1 MAKPKLHIF
10 IPGLPQKDWEYRRGD
25 SVLVWADPK
34 PGQEIVAVFVD
45 GGEGDLFDAMV
56 KEMKRLGIRH
66 VVFIL
71 THWHADHD
79 NGLENGLNDPW
90 IIIDKIIAPNPEEL
104 KLVPDDLGYDEYKRA
119 MRRVNHAKELKKKL
133 EYPTPGKRVGHWVGN
148 LRVWMW
154 RRKANPGD
162 TIDYQVNNTS
172 IQVYFPDLQHLETGD
187 AISTTEKF
195 FDFIDKDENDWT
207 ITSFS
212 INHHGNGIGGA
223 APLYQKHGAKI
234 CWYSDWEPKGV
245 GIGGTNFSKYGA
257 AKCKPLF
264 WTLRPFNNIYVTADG
279 EGHVTWKQA
288 DKEYKFDIPYGA
300 SAKAPEIQNPEIPQK
315 ENSSGENAP
324 KLRDMNVLYGID
336 VSNPGQGKINW
347 EKVAPNIDF
356 AILQCGFGQDRTSQD
371 DKQFLRN
378 ATECERLGIPYTIYL
393 YSYAYSAAM
402 ASGEADHTLRLLEGR
417 QISLPVYYDI
427 EEDCNRPVARAI
439 MDTWASKIE
448 KAGYWA
454 GLYSFESFYNGTNL
468 KGTERYTKWIAK
480 YGANNGKVG
489 NKPNVSNVDIWQ
501 YSSRGSCP
509 GISSEGL
516 DVNLMYKDL
525 IKEVTGK
532 DYIKA
537 AKDVWAGI
545 YGNNTE
551 RDALLKQQGFD
562 PRIVQHL
569 VNRMKG

>member
-1 MAKPKLHIF
+1 MLAKPKLHIF

-25 SVLVWADPK
+25 SILVWADPK
-34 PGQEIVAVFVD
+34 PGQEIVAVLVD

-104 KLVPDDLGYDEYKRA
+104 KLVPKDLGYDEYKRA
-119 MRRVNHAKELKKKL
+119 MRRVNHAKELKKKI

-187 AISTTEKF
+187 AITTTEKF
-195 FDFIDKDENDWT
+195 FEFIDKDENDWT

-245 GIGGTNFSKYGA
+245 GIGGTSFSKYGA

-264 WTLRPFNNIYVTADG
+264 WTLRPFNNIYATADG

-300 SAKAPEIQNPEIPQK
+300 SKKEEVTVSDPKNSPG
-315 ENSSGENAP
+315 ENSP
-324 KLRDMNVLYGID
+324 KLRDMSMLFGVD
-336 VSNPGQGKINW
+336 VGYSQGKINW
-347 EKVAPNIDF
+347 DKLAPHIDF
-356 AILQCGFGQDRTSQD
+356 AIIECGYGQNQTSQD
-371 DKQFLRN
+371 DKQFRRN
-378 ATECERLGIPYTIYL
+378 VEECERLGIPYTAYL
-393 YSYAYSAAM
+393 YSYAGTAAK
-402 ASGEADHTLRLLEGR
+402 ASGEADHILRLVNGCNV
-417 QISLPVYYDI
+417 SLPLYYDI
-427 EEDCNRPVARAI
+427 EESTCKPVAAAI
-439 MDTWASKIE
+439 MDVWAAKIE

-454 GLYSFESFYNGTNL
+454 GVYTGEYYWNSSNL
-468 KGTERYTKWIAK
+468 KDNERYTKWIAK

-489 NKPNVSNVDIWQ
+489 NKPNVPNVDIWQ
-501 YSSRGSCP
+501 YSSKVSLP
-509 GISSEGL
+509 GISGYV
-516 DVNLMYKDL
+516 DVNLMYTDL
-525 IKEVTGK
+525 IKQVTGK

-537 AKDVWAGI
+537 AKDVWAGV

-551 RDALLKQQGFD
+551 RDVLLKQQGFD

-569 VNRMKG
+569 VNRMKA